1 MWAAN
6 VKVKNIQARCRGSW
20 VCWERRDW
28 TYAQTS
34 NSLGFDSNVL
44 KNGPQSCIVILCLVV
59 EELIFRDHFVGRCW
73 VAAPIWVTIPFGQH
87 SCRWVGGVI
96 LMNFGYHD
104 VSFPT
109 FHEEGWCGALNKNSH
124 GSNIVCRKFYVSE
137 SFYNV
142 WFQSIECKHVPTN
155 FEAIQARL
163 EQNWWS
169 QSNKNSLVWLSRVT
183 HPLLLLQSS
192 SICIWN
198 LFVHTY
204 ISLYIS

>member
-1 MWAAN
+1 
-6 VKVKNIQARCRGSW
+6 
-20 VCWERRDW
+20 
-28 TYAQTS
+28 
-34 NSLGFDSNVL
+34 
-44 KNGPQSCIVILCLVV
+44 
-59 EELIFRDHFVGRCW
+59 
-73 VAAPIWVTIPFGQH
+73 
-87 SCRWVGGVI
+87 